1 MPIEFLESA
10 TPRPWKSDR
19 VSADCELYLGEG
31 SNALEVVVTE
41 RDDRPQKNWLQRLYT
56 DRRNQRINPILVV
69 VLRDDGQ
76 TVDIIGPAGENPDV
90 KRDLETSQVERIC
103 ESALDRPDHHAAQ
116 RFLSAVLAQI
126 DEELVGLRNQGLLS
140 THELKT
146 GVPDRADWN
155 DAVSRA
161 EGLLDEKGRDLVEG
175 LGYEIERLQDHSY
188 ILKDTSDG
196 REQAVAVFL
205 NEDESFDHAQDR
217 FTGQTPVS
225 YALSEADKKN
235 LDYVIASSESRLR
248 LYTTNPDAGFGSRGR
263 TDTFVEVNTDLLT
276 DDNAG
281 YLSLLFSSGALQ
293 KEGSL
298 HEIMADSKDY
308 AAELGRRLRERIYD
322 DVIPDLA
329 EAIADARDLEDP
341 TKDEL
346 DETYRMALIKLY
358 RLLFIAYAEDEG
370 FLPRHNPRY
379 ERRSLKAKAHE
390 LHDLRQEGIEFDERS
405 TTHWD
410 DVMELARAIHDGHS
424 EWSLPEYNG
433 RLLSS
438 DEDISEAGAK
448 LAEIELTDDQFGP
461 VLANLLIDESEADDI
476 EGPVD
481 FRNIGVREFGVIYE
495 GLLESELSL
504 ADQDLTVDDE
514 GHYTPVDPTG
524 QQELGE
530 NDSDVVVEQGEVYLH
545 GQSGERK
552 ATGTYYT
559 KTRFVEHLLDNSL
572 EPALDDHLE
581 RLDRLREEEGRTA
594 AAKAFFDFR
603 VSDIAMGSGHF
614 LVGAVDRI
622 ENRLMKYLTRD
633 DVHLPQVEEELDR
646 LRDAAED
653 AFESSE
659 EMPEVERS
667 QLLRRQVARRCI
679 YGVDVNDLSTELAR
693 LSLWV
698 HTFVPGLPLA
708 FLDYNLTTGDSLA
721 GIGTLDEVSDILDV
735 DQTNLGMF
743 MGGSSVMKEIE
754 DAIDD
759 LGSFADADAQQVAKA
774 RETRE
779 EIRDQLE
786 ETRAAFDI
794 LAASRIDDE
803 IDPEVVNDDDGVNL
817 LESDE
822 YETAQDVLAATSP
835 LHFPA
840 AFPEVF
846 NGNNPGFDV
855 LLGNPPWDESTLEDK
870 EFWARYIPG
879 FQGKSEQK
887 QEEARQRLLER
898 RPGLE
903 AELKREKNEKR
914 QRSTILK
921 NGPYGGNSS
930 GGSAPEMYIAFSW
943 RFKHLVGDR
952 GHVGIIVP
960 RGAFSGDNTSDFRE
974 KLFDTTT
981 VDDLTFLVNTNEWVF
996 EGIHGQ
1002 MTITLASY
1010 HNSGDPGEKLPL
1022 RGPYYDEE
1030 EYEEGIQR
1038 DPHYFSIEDIRSWT
1052 TSSVVPLPPSDEASE
1067 AFEQLVSHPKFSY
1080 GGGDWKPVPVT
1091 PLKLA
1096 PYEDEELDDGT
1107 TLLHRSDQPPEED
1120 FLPVLGGKAFDFW
1133 SVDVS
1138 KATVWTDPDLIFDY
1152 LQEKRENSYRI
1163 GSRSPFSEMPEEWIH
1178 DKSTLPCYSARVVFR
1193 DSTNKTNTRTVL
1205 PALAPPNIILLDT
1218 SPYLVWPRGDEKD
1231 QAYLM
1236 GIMGSIPF
1244 DWCAR
1249 RFVENHVSFYLLNGL
1264 PVPRP
1269 GRESRLWSRMVEL
1282 SGALAATDERF
1293 REWAD
1298 AVGVS
1303 CTAHSKDER
1312 EEMMQEID
1320 ALSAHLYGLSRE
1332 NLQVVF
1338 ETFHENWDHESRMNA
1353 VLEHYDEWAE
1363 RLESE
1368 E

>member
-1 MPIEFLESA
+1 MPIGFLESA

-146 GVPDRADWN
+146 GVPDRTDWN

-329 EAIADARDLEDP
+329 EAIADARDLKDP

-448 LAEIELTDDQFGP
+448 LAEIELADDQFGP

-495 GLLESELSL
+495 GLLESELSV

-514 GHYTPVDPTG
+514 GHYAPVDPTG
-524 QQELGE
+524 QQQLGE
-530 NDSDVVVEQGEVYLH
+530 NNEDVVVEEGEVYLH

-552 ATGTYYT
+552 ATGSYYT
-559 KTRFVEHLLDNSL
+559 KTRFVEHLLDHSL

-581 RLDRLREEEGRTA
+581 RLDQLREEEGRTA

-622 ENRLMKYLTRD
+622 ENRLMKYLARE

-646 LRDAAED
+646 LRDAAEG

-721 GIGTLDEVSDILDV
+721 GIGTLDEVSEILDV

-743 MGGSSVMKEIE
+743 MGGSSVMNDIE
-754 DAIDD
+754 DAIDE
-759 LGSFADADAQQVAKA
+759 LGSFADADAQQVAEA

-779 EIRDQLE
+779 KIQDQLE

-794 LAASRIDDE
+794 LAASRIDEE
-803 IDPEVVNDDDGVNL
+803 IDPSVVNDDGVDL
-817 LESDE
+817 FKTEE
-822 YETAQDVLAATSP
+822 YKIAQEVLQGINH
-835 LHFPA
+835 LHFPT

-846 NGNNPGFDV
+846 NGDNSGFDV
-855 LLGNPPWDESTLEDK
+855 LLGNPPWEESTLEEK
-870 EFWARYIPG
+870 EFWSRYEPG
-879 FQGKSEQK
+879 IQAKTQSEFEK
-887 QEEARQRLLER
+887 IRNDLKEERPDLVETYESELAEQQR
-898 RPGLE
+898 
-903 AELKREKNEKR
+903 
-914 QRSTILK
+914 RSSILRD
-921 NGPYGGNSS
+921 GPYPGVGT
-930 GGSAPEMYIAFSW
+930 GGSAPDTYLAFCW
-943 RFKHLVGDR
+943 RFWRLAKGS
-952 GHVGIIVP
+952 GHSGVVLP
-960 RGAFSGDNTSDFRE
+960 RGALSGDISEEFRRE
-974 KLFDTTT
+974 VLEEGTIL
-981 VDDLTFLVNTNEWVF
+981 DLTFVINNKNWVF
-996 EGIHGQ
+996 PDVHPQ
-1002 MTITLASY
+1002 YTIGLLSFQKKE
-1010 HNSGDPGEKLPL
+1010 NVKGEVPI
-1022 RGPYYDEE
+1022 RGPFTSPEQFKDESLQE
-1030 EYEEGIQR
+1030 
-1038 DPHYFSIEDIRSWT
+1038 PHYFEVEDALNWT
-1052 TSSVVPLPPSDEASE
+1052 GNASLPILPPDPSTASVFDVL
-1067 AFEQLVSHPKFSY
+1067 ADPPRLDFEGEWHAYP
-1080 GGGDWKPVPVT
+1080 T
-1091 PLKLA
+1091 T
-1096 PYEDEELDDGT
+1096 ELNSGTEKTKDDGT
-1107 TLLHRSDQPPEED
+1107 RLMHFVEDPPEEYW
-1120 FLPVLGGKAFDFW
+1120 PVLKGKSFDIW
-1133 SVDVS
+1133 NPDTGTRYAWAEQDVM
-1138 KATVWTDPDLIFDY
+1138 TEY
-1152 LQEKRENSYRI
+1152 LQESRKSSYKYAGSNSKFA
-1163 GSRSPFSEMPEEWIH
+1163 GMTEEWVK
-1178 DKSTLPCYSARVVFR
+1178 DPETLPCYDARIVFR
-1193 DSTNKTNTRTVL
+1193 DVSRSTDSRTVRS
-1205 PALAPPNIILLDT
+1205 ALVREDVFLTDT
-1218 SPYLVWPRGDEKD
+1218 APYLLWPKGDETD
-1231 QAYLM
+1231 EAYLL
-1236 GIMGSIPF
+1236 GVLSSIPL
-1244 DWCAR
+1244 DWFSR
-1249 RFVENHVSFYLLNGL
+1249 RFVSKHVTLQIARGL
-1264 PVPRP
+1264 PIPRP
-1269 GRESRLWSRMVEL
+1269 GRDSTLRQRAVEL
-1282 SGALAATDERF
+1282 SGRLGAVNEHYED
-1293 REWAD
+1293 WAD
-1298 AVGVS
+1298 EVGVDYGPL
-1303 CTAHSKDER
+1303 DED
-1312 EEMMQEID
+1312 EKQKKIHELD
-1320 ALSAHLYGLSRE
+1320 AVVAHLYGLSRE

-1338 ETFHENWDHESRMNA
+1338 ETFHDNWDHEPRMSA
-1353 VLEHYDEWAE
+1353 VLEYYDEWAE

>member
-1 MPIEFLESA
+1 MPVTFLDSE
-10 TPRPWKSDR
+10 TPRQWTSDR
-19 VSADCELYLGEG
+19 VDADCDLYIGEG
-31 SNALEVVVTE
+31 SSGLEIVVTE
-41 RDDRPQKNWLQRLYT
+41 RDDRPQKSWLQRLYT

-69 VLRDDGQ
+69 VLRNGGQ
-76 TVDIIGPAGENPDV
+76 TADIIGPAGEDPDV
-90 KRDLETSQVERIC
+90 KRDLDTSQVGRIC
-103 ESALDRPDHHAAQ
+103 ESALNRPDHHAAQ
-116 RFLSAVLAQI
+116 RFLSDVLAQI

-146 GVPDRADWN
+146 GVPDRDDWS

-161 EGLLDEKGRDLVEG
+161 EGLLDQEGRDLVEG
-175 LGYEIERLQDHSY
+175 LGYKIERLQDHSY
-188 ILKDTSDG
+188 ILKDTSEG

-217 FTGQTPVS
+217 FTGQTPIS
-225 YALSEADKKN
+225 YALSEADIKN

-276 DDNAG
+276 NKNAG
-281 YLSLLFSSGALQ
+281 YLPLLFSSGALQ
-293 KEGSL
+293 DDGSL

-329 EAIADARDLEDP
+329 EAIAEARDLEDP

-410 DVMELARAIHDGHS
+410 DVMELSQAIHDGHS

-438 DEDISEAGAK
+438 DEDISEAGNK

-461 VLANLLIDESEADDI
+461 VLANLLIDESEADDV

-514 GHYTPVDPTG
+514 DHYTPVDPTG
-524 QQELGE
+524 QQQLGGDNE
-530 NDSDVVVEQGEVYLH
+530 DIIVEEGEVYLH

-559 KTRFVEHLLDNSL
+559 KTRFVEHLLDHSL

-594 AAKAFFDFR
+594 ASKAFFDFR
-603 VSDIAMGSGHF
+603 ASDIAMGSGHF

-622 ENRLMKYLTRD
+622 ENRLMKYLARD

-721 GIGTLDEVSDILDV
+721 GIGTLDEVSDILDI
-735 DQTNLGMF
+735 DQTSLGMF
-743 MGGSSVMKEIE
+743 MGGSSVMNDIE
-754 DAIDD
+754 DAIDN
-759 LGSFADADAQQVAKA
+759 LGSFADADAQQVAEA

-779 EIRDQLE
+779 KIQEQLE
-786 ETRAAFDI
+786 ETRASFDI
-794 LAASRIDDE
+794 LAASRINDE
-803 IDPEVVNDDDGVNL
+803 IDPDVVNDDEVDL

-822 YETAQDVLAATSP
+822 YEMAQDALAATNP
-835 LHFPA
+835 LHFPT

-846 NGNNPGFDV
+846 SGDATGFDV
-855 LLGNPPWDESTLEDK
+855 IIGNPPWEQAKIEKD
-870 EFWARYIPG
+870 EFWGRHFPG
-879 FQGKSEQK
+879 LRGKGKNERKNRIEELENLRPDLVK
-887 QEEARQRLLER
+887 QLER
-898 RPGLE
+898 ERE
-903 AELKREKNEKR
+903 A
-914 QRSTILK
+914 QDFRSTMLT
-921 NGPYGGNSS
+921 NGPYPGMGRGDPDLYLGFN
-930 GGSAPEMYIAFSW
+930 W
-943 RFKHLVGDR
+943 RFWQLLGTDGNVG
-952 GHVGIIVP
+952 VVLP
-960 RGAFSGDNTSDFRE
+960 RSAFISPGAENLRYEILEDGS
-974 KLFDTTT
+974 
-981 VDDLTFLVNTNEWVF
+981 VQDLTFLKNEREWVF
-996 EGIHGQ
+996 EGVEPRQ
-1002 MTITLASY
+1002 TIGLFAITNESHKSDL
-1010 HNSGDPGEKLPL
+1010 LPM
-1022 RGPYYDEE
+1022 RGPYASLDSYLEGMKKGPTYFTEDEAKNWA
-1030 EYEEGIQR
+1030 GSAKF
-1038 DPHYFSIEDIRSWT
+1038 PL
-1052 TSSVVPLPPSDEASE
+1052 LPPSPEAVDV
-1067 AFEQLVSHPKFSY
+1067 FKNLVKNPELS
-1080 GGGDWKPVPVT
+1080 
-1091 PLKLA
+1091 
-1096 PYEDEELDDGT
+1096 DEEQDWWALPYREDIAHQEPEGHIVTDEDDVPESYWPVFKGA
-1107 TLLHRSDQPPEED
+1107 SINPPDEPLYKADTGIRYAWVDAEA
-1120 FLPVLGGKAFDFW
+1120 GKE
-1133 SVDVS
+1133 
-1138 KATVWTDPDLIFDY
+1138 Y
-1152 LQEKRENSYRI
+1152 LQEKRENASNY
-1163 GSRSPFSEMPEEWIH
+1163 SRSPMSEMPKEWIQN
-1178 DKSTLPCYSARVVFR
+1178 KSTLPCLSPRLVCRKVGR
-1193 DSTNKTNTRTVL
+1193 NDDQRTLRPGIVPPKTFLNNTLIYFPFPEGTK
-1205 PALAPPNIILLDT
+1205 T
-1218 SPYLVWPRGDEKD
+1218 DE
-1231 QAYLM
+1231 AYLF
-1236 GIMGSIPF
+1236 GVFNSIPM
-1244 DWCAR
+1244 DWYVR
-1249 RFVENHVSFYLLNGL
+1249 RFVETHQTFQVIRTF
-1264 PVPRP
+1264 PIPRP
-1269 GRESRLWSRMVEL
+1269 GRESTLRQRVVEL
-1282 SGALAATDERF
+1282 SGRLAAVDDRYKD
-1293 REWAD
+1293 WAD
-1298 AVGVS
+1298 EVGVDYGPLNND
-1303 CTAHSKDER
+1303 KKQENIY
-1312 EEMMQEID
+1312 EID
-1320 ALSAHLYGLSRE
+1320 AVVAHLYGLNRE
-1332 NLQVVF
+1332 SLEVIF
-1338 ETFHENWDHESRMNA
+1338 ETFHDNWDHEARMNA
-1353 VLEHYDEWAE
+1353 VLEYYDDWAG